1 MSGLIELEGGDGD
14 RWPPAKGICFVIIF
28 ALYMSYAVLFES
40 CGGLPEARYAVFE
53 RGDVVVADAA
63 EVVYML
69 TDG

>member
-1 MSGLIELEGGDGD
+1 
-14 RWPPAKGICFVIIF
+14 
-28 ALYMSYAVLFES
+28 MSYSVLYES
-40 CGGLPEARYAVFE
+40 CGGLPEAGYAVFE